1 MANNIIQLKEK
12 YRRPGGTSYR
22 AEQLSL
28 IQRTIAK
35 DLNANEFELFIAL
48 CERRGLDPLTGQV
61 YCMVTSRN
69 DEDKRKLVLMSAID
83 GLRSMVYRAV
93 AERGV
98 EARPDEKEP
107 IFEIDPSLISETN
120 PAGLIKAVVTWHV
133 SDKRG
138 NWHPV
143 TAAAKWEEF
152 VPLWYDRKK
161 DTTEIKFGTQW
172 AKMPTLMLAKCAEA
186 GVLRRIAPEA
196 LSGLYAPEEMDQDE
210 AREESAWAL
219 AEGAAEQKR
228 LERAGVART
237 IPLLLTGDWKVQGIP
252 VGEFADKFLANLKQ
266 FEHCGD
272 ALAFID
278 SNAHGLRE
286 FWAVATND
294 ALELKREREK
304 IVAKLSQAG

>member
-1 MANNIIQLKEK
+1 MTSNIIKLKEQ

-48 CERRGLDPLTGQV
+48 CERRGLDPLVGQV
-61 YCMVTSRN
+61 YCIITSRD
-69 DEDKRKLVLMSAID
+69 DEAKRKLVLMAAID
-83 GLRSMVYRAV
+83 GLRSLAYRAV

-107 IFEIDPSLISETN
+107 MFESDETLISPTN
-120 PAGLIKAVVTWHV
+120 PVGLVKCVVSWFV

-138 NWHPV
+138 NWHPFV
-143 TAAAKWEEF
+143 GIARWDEF
-152 VPLWYDRKK
+152 VPIWYDRHK
-161 DTTEIKFGTQW
+161 DISEIKRGTQW
-172 AKMPTLMLAKCAEA
+172 GKMPHNMLAKCAEA
-186 GVLRRIAPEA
+186 QALRRIAPEA
-196 LSGLYAPEEMDQDE
+196 LGGLYEPSEMDQVQ

-219 AEGAAEQKR
+219 AEGAQEQKR
-228 LERAGVART
+228 LERAGVAKT
-237 IPLLLTGDWKVQGIP
+237 IPFLETGDWRVLGIP
-252 VGEFADKFLANLKQ
+252 IGEFADRFLANLEQ
-266 FEHCGD
+266 FEHSGD
-272 ALAFID
+272 ARAFID

-294 ALELKREREK
+294 ALELKRATEK